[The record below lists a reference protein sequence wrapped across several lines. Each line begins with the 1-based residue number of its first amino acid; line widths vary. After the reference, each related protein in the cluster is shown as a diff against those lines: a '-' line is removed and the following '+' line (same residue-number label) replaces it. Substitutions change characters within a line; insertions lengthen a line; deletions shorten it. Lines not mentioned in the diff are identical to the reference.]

1 MPAIL
6 RGLSV
11 RPLVVAL
18 LAAATLASVPATG
31 AVAADDSCDTA
42 FDTTGGALHPPPAAN
57 ATVSGHLDAE
67 PGTTVT
73 VVLRFTDGDTLR
85 NRTTVDEHGSFAATF
100 DLAGREN
107 GTFVASLRRDGEV
120 IDAVEGRVG
129 VPRAS
134 VALRNQTAGEPAPHD
149 DDAEAT
155 VTVAR
160 TSMERGGFLAIHRG
174 SPRGPILGVSDYLPP
189 GIHENVTIGMVNA
202 PTGARTMVVMPHLD
216 TDCDRR
222 FDWVL
227 NDRDDWPYE
236 TNRTDPPVVYDGAT
250 VSFPTATPSPTPT
263 PDRTATYS
271 WRSTPTPT
279 PTAPP
284 TVTET
289 PMTEVPT
296 TSKPTA
302 AAGTTTPA
310 PGFAFAAAA
319 AALLVA
325 ASVVAR
331 RR

>member
-1 MPAIL
+1 MSAIL
-6 RGLSV
+6 RGGSV

-18 LAAATLASVPATG
+18 LAVATVASAPATG
-31 AVAADDSCDTA
+31 VVAADDSCDTA
-42 FDTTGGALHPPPAAN
+42 FDTTGGALYPPPATN
-57 ATVSGHLDAE
+57 ATVTGHFDAE

-73 VVLRFTDGDTLR
+73 VVLRFPDGDTLR
-85 NRTTVDEHGSFAATF
+85 NRTTVDEHDSFAATF

-107 GTFVASLRRDGEV
+107 GTFVASLRRDGDV
-120 IDAVEGRVG
+120 LDAVEGRVG

-160 TSMERGGFLAIHRG
+160 TTMERGGFLAIHRG
-174 SPRGPILGVSDYLPP
+174 SPRGPILGVSDYLLP
-189 GIHENVTIGMVNA
+189 GTHENVTVGLVNT
-202 PTGARTMVVMPHLD
+202 PTGARTMVAMPHLD

-222 FDWVL
+222 FSFVADG
-227 NDRDDWPYE
+227 DDWPYE
-236 TNRTDPPVVYDGAT
+236 TNHSDPAVVYDGAT
-250 VSFPTATPSPTPT
+250 VAFPTATPSPT

-279 PTAPP
+279 PTALP

-289 PMTEVPT
+289 PITEAPT
-296 TSKPTA
+296 TSTPTTTV
-302 AAGTTTPA
+302 GTTTPA

-319 AALLVA
+319 AGLLVA
-325 ASVVAR
+325 VYVVVR